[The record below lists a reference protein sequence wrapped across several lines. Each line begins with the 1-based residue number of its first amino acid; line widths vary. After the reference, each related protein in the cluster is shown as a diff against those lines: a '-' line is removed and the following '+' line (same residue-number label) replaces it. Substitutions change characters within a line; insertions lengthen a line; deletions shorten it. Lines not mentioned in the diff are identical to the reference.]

1 MPVFQG
7 SGSGSTSLLPY
18 KNIASTINSFSIVN
32 NSGGSVDVTIYIEN
46 GVDDPVPI
54 TAINYTLKDK
64 QAYIRDSPILVL
76 PNYYITIVS
85 TDTVYYYFS
94 IS

>member
-7 SGSGSTSLLPY
+7 SGSGSTSSSP
-18 KNIASTINSFSIVN
+18 KTIATTINSFSIVN
-32 NSGGSVDVTIYIEN
+32 NSGGSVDVTVYIED
-46 GVDDPVPI
+46 GTHTAVPI
-54 TAINYTLKDK
+54 TAIDYTLKNK

-76 PNYYITIVS
+76 PGYYITIAS
-85 TDTVYYYFS
+85 SDTVYYYFS